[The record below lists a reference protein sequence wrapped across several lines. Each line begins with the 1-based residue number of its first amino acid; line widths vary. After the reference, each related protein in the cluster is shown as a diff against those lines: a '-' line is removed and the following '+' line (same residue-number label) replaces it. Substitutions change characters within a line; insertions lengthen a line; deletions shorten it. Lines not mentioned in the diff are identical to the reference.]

1 MLAGDFKARNR
12 ESFSHNP
19 FCINN
24 NSSHAH
30 DSHV

>member
-1 MLAGDFKARNR
+1 MLAGDFKLET

-19 FCINN
+19 FCINK